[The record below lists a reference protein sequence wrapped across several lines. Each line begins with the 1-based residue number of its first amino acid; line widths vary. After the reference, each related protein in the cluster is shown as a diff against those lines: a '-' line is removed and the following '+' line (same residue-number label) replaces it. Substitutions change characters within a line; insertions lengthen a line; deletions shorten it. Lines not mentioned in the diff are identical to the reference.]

1 MAQLKMY
8 WFPGTPIVDEPLPE
22 GYSFSNYRSEADKKD
37 WCEIC
42 RNGLIGDDDDT
53 TAFDNAIYS
62 REDINPYEDVFFLD
76 YNGEHIGTVTAY
88 LIRSE
93 NKGDMHMVAI
103 RNDFRGRKLSK
114 YLCILTCKKLEATGC
129 KFIELTTDE
138 WRKGAVKGYLNAGF
152 IPVEYDEGMEERWS
166 LVLEDYGIDS
176 VKMVNED
183 GSFYKTVYRKGLC

>member
-42 RNGLIGDDDDT
+42 RN
-53 TAFDNAIYS
+53 
-62 REDINPYEDVFFLD
+62 
-76 YNGEHIGTVTAY
+76 NGEHIGTVTAY